1 MFRQCASGTLSKTF
15 TKAEGSWWTSRFMQ
29 LTSTGSRSRVANTFA
44 PSKSTIR
51 VFTDWLFLK
60 GILFSRSESLKEA
73 TGFSLR
79 LPSRKLSICFER
91 NDGRLAPASRCS
103 AQLSISPNLM
113 LLAIYLSSMQYR
125 NPWGSFGGWEAQMLL
140 CASLFQASRSGRL
153 LLRTLSWSSSRRHCR
168 RSRQKRLGGTAA
180 GIHLVHL
187 GTPTS
192 PTHHACVL
200 RSGAGRY
207 MSSLWRHHHWEVTSA
222 SARRPPYW

>member
-1 MFRQCASGTLSKTF
+1 MRIGHAQQNVHN
-15 TKAEGSWWTSRFMQ
+15 AEGSWWTSRFTQ

-44 PSKSTIR
+44 PGSKATIR
-51 VFTDWLFLK
+51 VLTDWLFLK
-60 GILFSRSESLKEA
+60 VFLFARSENLKEA

-79 LPSRKLSICFER
+79 LPSRKLSSCFGR

-103 AQLSISPNLM
+103 AQRLSISQNLM

-168 RSRQKRLGGTAA
+168 RSRQKRRGGTAA

-187 GTPTS
+187 WTPTS
-192 PTHHACVL
+192 LTHHACVL

-207 MSSLWRHHHWEVTSA
+207 MSSLWRHHH
-222 SARRPPYW
+222 